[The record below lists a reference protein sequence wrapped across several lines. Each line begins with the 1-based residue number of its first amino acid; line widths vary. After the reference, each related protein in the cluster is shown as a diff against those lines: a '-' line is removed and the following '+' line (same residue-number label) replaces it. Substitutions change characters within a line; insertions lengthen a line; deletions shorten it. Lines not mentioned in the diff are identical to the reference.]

1 MSGIKK
7 IISYL
12 IVNEKKTKKLEQVF
26 DDKGNLLIDKTF
38 DNHGDFENL
47 IVSTYDINNR
57 VIEQQN
63 YLSEDELG
71 EKSIFERDDEGK
83 ITKETIVYPDDSQ
96 TIKTYLR
103 NGFAVEIKLQDDEGE
118 FEGMEIY
125 TLNESNNILEKAI
138 FNDENKQIEKIKNE
152 FDTNG
157 LLIKSFEFEGD
168 NLAFELNYEYDAN
181 SNISKITK
189 YNNKKVIIE
198 SVSRE
203 YDEQNR
209 LVLQK
214 YGRQFV
220 VKTSYNDELR
230 TKTEER
236 TDAQGNIQYKMET
249 HYDENGN
256 ILEEKTPLSTTI
268 YEYEFF

>member
-1 MSGIKK
+1 VKGQSLTPAQVSSETGAATVCDTDPDSDLMNVDNSIYFYKLPGTDGNCNTSDDVEKMVTVGMS
-7 IISYL
+7 S
-12 IVNEKKTKKLEQVF
+12 
-26 DDKGNLLIDKTF
+26 
-38 DNHGDFENL
+38 
-47 IVSTYDINNR
+47 STSP
-57 VIEQQN
+57 VT
-63 YLSEDELG
+63 
-71 EKSIFERDDEGK
+71 
-83 ITKETIVYPDDSQ
+83 ITPK
-96 TIKTYLR
+96 
-103 NGFAVEIKLQDDEGE
+103 
-118 FEGMEIY
+118 
-125 TLNESNNILEKAI
+125 KAI